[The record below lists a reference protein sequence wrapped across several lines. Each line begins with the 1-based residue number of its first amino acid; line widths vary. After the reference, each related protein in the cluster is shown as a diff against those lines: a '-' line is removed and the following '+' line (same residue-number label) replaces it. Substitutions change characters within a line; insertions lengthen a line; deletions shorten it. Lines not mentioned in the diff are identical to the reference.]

1 MERYGLIGHP
11 VGHSH
16 SPAMQEAGFQ
26 ALGID
31 ARYELIDAE
40 PTKLAD
46 VFQSMRKTHRGWNVT
61 IPHKEAAVGLVDE
74 IDDVARK
81 LGSVNTVV
89 NDGGRLK
96 GFSTDGYGLEV
107 ALKEAFGFGFDGK
120 RVCFL
125 GTGNNQLQKY
135 VSDGCRD
142 LLLRPLIPRL
152 SELGDRWALC

>member
-11 VGHSH
+11 VGHSK

-96 GFSTDGYGLEV
+96 GFSTDGIWPGS
-107 ALKEAFGFGFDGK
+107 
-120 RVCFL
+120 R
-125 GTGNNQLQKY
+125 
-135 VSDGCRD
+135 
-142 LLLRPLIPRL
+142 
-152 SELGDRWALC
+152 SERGVWIWL